1 MRNLTARPLV
11 AVMQLVLVALVC
23 TIAVSSETQALSDTV
38 DEQETRIREG
48 TNIAVAKRG
57 DDGTLTASDC
67 EALRRFSGVMR
78 VGWARETGPLELTQ
92 LPGRRFRSFE
102 ISAGLARMFDDRQ
115 VVGSRRSSE
124 GDTIYIGMQAVNELG
139 GVLPEVLAGRGLGRG
154 YKGNQISAIPD
165 LPFLRNYSRS
175 VAVVGYTPTVVD
187 VCYVEWEDHVDSER
201 IGWTRSLI
209 GRLAAETVTAAST
222 RDDPFAQKF
231 NDRASRF
238 SWLIGA
244 AFMALVMLLV
254 GWFSRRDTALYRS
267 LGLTV
272 PNLLFMTSVYRLAI
286 LVLGGVLGVALT
298 GLSGGPIARE
308 SAITL
313 QMWHATRVLSAA
325 LILSILDPLLWRSSQ
340 LVRHL
345 KE

>member
-1 MRNLTARPLV
+1 MRNLTSRPLV

-23 TIAVSSETQALSDTV
+23 TIVVSSETQAWSDVV

-48 TNIAVAKRG
+48 TNIAVANRG
-57 DDGTLTASDC
+57 DGGTLTASDC

-78 VGWARETGPLELTQ
+78 VGWTRETGPLELKQ

-102 ISAGLARMFDDRQ
+102 ISAGLARMFEDRR
-115 VVGSRRSSE
+115 VVGSRRSSQ
-124 GDTIYIGMQAVNELG
+124 GDAIYIGSQAINELG
-139 GVLPEVLAGRGLGRG
+139 GVLPEVLAGRGLERV
-154 YKGNQISAIPD
+154 YEGNQISAIPD
-165 LPFLRNYSRS
+165 LPFLENYSRS
-175 VAVVGYTPTVVD
+175 LAVVGYTPTVVD
-187 VCYVEWEDHVDSER
+187 VCYVEWGDHVDSER

-209 GRLAAETVTAAST
+209 GRSAAETVTAAST
-222 RDDPFAQKF
+222 RDDPLAQNF

-238 SWLIGA
+238 FWHIGA
-244 AFMALVMLLV
+244 AFTALVMLLV

-267 LGLTV
+267 LGLTI
-272 PNLLFMTSVYRLAI
+272 PGLLFMTLAYRLAI

-298 GLSGGPIARE
+298 VLFGGAIARE
-308 SAITL
+308 SDITL
-313 QMWHATRVLSAA
+313 QIWHGVRVLSAA
-325 LILSILDPLLWRSSQ
+325 LLLSALDPVLWRSNQ